1 MDVLRENG
9 GTSSLEYC
17 TVLWMAQ
24 EERDMDVLRENC
36 VKSVLLLKFAVVDII
51 VRMHIESKVLKN
63 GTNVQFGFYK
73 SSTTFIL

>member
-1 MDVLRENG
+1 
-9 GTSSLEYC
+9 
-17 TVLWMAQ
+17 MAQ

-63 GTNVQFGFYK
+63 GTNVQFGYYK
-73 SSTTFIL
+73 SATTFILYQHILM

>member
-24 EERDMDVLRENC
+24 EERDMDVLREYC
-36 VKSVLLLKFAVVDII
+36 VKSVLLLKFAVDII
-51 VRMHIESKVLKN
+51 VRMHIKSKVLKN
-63 GTNVQFGFYK
+63 GTNVQFG
-73 SSTTFIL
+73 